1 MMQAEDSMP
10 KPKIN
15 SWPCTLHPE
24 SRATNEARP
33 RCRACKAV
41 WRKERYD
48 AGKRDTPRCQYNSWR
63 ILAMRRGHAVD
74 ITFRQWLYLKS
85 QPCVYIIDDRKTKS
99 GIDRKDNTKG
109 YVQGN
114 CQPCCYR
121 HNMVKGDWFTHEQ
134 MLDVV
139 QRHHIACGDSPRSPS
154 IRHSRTENV
163 SLIVRPTKSATN
175 SSTQIDS
182 L

>member
-1 MMQAEDSMP
+1 M
-10 KPKIN
+10 KRPKIS

-33 RCRACKAV
+33 RCRECKAV

-48 AGKRDTPRCQYNSWR
+48 AGLRDTPRCQYNSWR

-99 GIDRKDNTKG
+99 GIDRKNNRRG
-109 YVQGN
+109 YVSGN

-121 HNMVKGDWFTHEQ
+121 HNMIKGDWFTHDQ
-134 MLDVV
+134 MLDIV
-139 QRHHIACGDSPRSPS
+139 QRYKVTCGDSPAGKHRVSSP
-154 IRHSRTENV
+154 
-163 SLIVRPTKSATN
+163 IVRPTKSAIN
-175 SSTQIDS
+175 PSTQIDS